1 MSEAFAILNGAL
13 DEAINDTKTK
23 KLPRN
28 VRSIEIEPVGVY
40 TSTQVKN
47 IREKIGL
54 TQKLFAKYIG
64 VSTKTVEAWEAGRNK
79 PSGPSNRLLWLLD
92 MEKLQFKINF
102 LSINIKTPLLF

>member
-1 MSEAFAILNGAL
+1 MSEAFAILSGAL

-28 VRSIEIEPVGVY
+28 VRSIEIEPAGVY
-40 TSTQVKN
+40 TSAQVKN

-79 PSGPSNRLLWLLD
+79 TSGPSNRLLWLLD
-92 MEKLQFKINF
+92 MGKIT
-102 LSINIKTPLLF
+102 I

>member
-1 MSEAFAILNGAL
+1 MSEAFAILSGAL

-28 VRSIEIEPVGVY
+28 VRSIEIEPAGVY
-40 TSTQVKN
+40 TSAQVKN

-79 PSGPSNRLLWLLD
+79 PSGPSSRLLWLLD
-92 MEKLQFKINF
+92 MGKIT
-102 LSINIKTPLLF
+102 I

>member
-1 MSEAFAILNGAL
+1 MSEAFAILSGAL

-28 VRSIEIEPVGVY
+28 VRSIEIEPAGVY

-64 VSTKTVEAWEAGRNK
+64 VSTKTVEAWESGRNK

-92 MEKLQFKINF
+92 MGKIT
-102 LSINIKTPLLF
+102 I

>member
-1 MSEAFAILNGAL
+1 MSEAFAILSGAL

-28 VRSIEIEPVGVY
+28 VRSIEIEPAGVY
-40 TSTQVKN
+40 TSVKVKN

-54 TQKLFAKYIG
+54 TQKLFAKNIG

-79 PSGPSNRLLWLLD
+79 PSGPSNRILWMLD
-92 MEKLQFKINF
+92 IGKIT
-102 LSINIKTPLLF
+102 I

>member
-1 MSEAFAILNGAL
+1 MSEAFAILSGAL

-47 IREKIGL
+47 IREKIGFRRFMEWPPER
-54 TQKLFAKYIG
+54 T
-64 VSTKTVEAWEAGRNK
+64 VSWII
-79 PSGPSNRLLWLLD
+79 D
-92 MEKLQFKINF
+92 
-102 LSINIKTPLLF
+102 

>member
-1 MSEAFAILNGAL
+1 MSEAFSILSGAL

-28 VRSIEIEPVGVY
+28 VRSIEIEPAGVY
-40 TSTQVKN
+40 TSAQVKN

-79 PSGPSNRLLWLLD
+79 PSDPSNRLLWLLD
-92 MEKLQFKINF
+92 MGKIT
-102 LSINIKTPLLF
+102 I

>member
-1 MSEAFAILNGAL
+1 MSEAFAILSGAL

-28 VRSIEIEPVGVY
+28 VRSIEIEPAGVY
-40 TSTQVKN
+40 TSVQVKN

-79 PSGPSNRLLWLLD
+79 PSRPSNRLLWLLD
-92 MEKLQFKINF
+92 MGKIT
-102 LSINIKTPLLF
+102 I

>member
-1 MSEAFAILNGAL
+1 MSEAFEILSGAL

-28 VRSIEIEPVGVY
+28 VRSIEIEPAGVY
-40 TSTQVKN
+40 TSAQVKN

-54 TQKLFAKYIG
+54 TQNLFAKYIG

-92 MEKLQFKINF
+92 MGKIT
-102 LSINIKTPLLF
+102 I

>member
-1 MSEAFAILNGAL
+1 MSEAFSILSGAL

-28 VRSIEIEPVGVY
+28 VRSIEIEPAGVY
-40 TSTQVKN
+40 TSAQVKN

-64 VSTKTVEAWEAGRNK
+64 VSTKTVEAWESGRNK

-92 MEKLQFKINF
+92 MGKIT
-102 LSINIKTPLLF
+102 I

>member
-1 MSEAFAILNGAL
+1 MSEAFAILSGAL

-40 TSTQVKN
+40 TSAQVKN
-47 IREKIGL
+47 IRVKIGL

-64 VSTKTVEAWEAGRNK
+64 VSTKTVEAWEVGRNK

-92 MEKLQFKINF
+92 MGKIT
-102 LSINIKTPLLF
+102 I

>member
-1 MSEAFAILNGAL
+1 MSEAFAILSGAL

-28 VRSIEIEPVGVY
+28 VRSIEIEPAGVY
-40 TSTQVKN
+40 TSAQVKN

-79 PSGPSNRLLWLLD
+79 PFRT
-92 MEKLQFKINF
+92 F
-102 LSINIKTPLLF
+102 

>member
-1 MSEAFAILNGAL
+1 MSEAFAILSGAL

-92 MEKLQFKINF
+92 MEKIT
-102 LSINIKTPLLF
+102 I

>member
-1 MSEAFAILNGAL
+1 MSEAFAILSGAL

-28 VRSIEIEPVGVY
+28 VRSIEIEPAGVY
-40 TSTQVKN
+40 
-47 IREKIGL
+47 
-54 TQKLFAKYIG
+54 KLFAKYIG

-92 MEKLQFKINF
+92 MGKIT
-102 LSINIKTPLLF
+102 I

>member
-1 MSEAFAILNGAL
+1 MSEAFAILSGAL

-28 VRSIEIEPVGVY
+28 VRSIEIEPAGVY
-40 TSTQVKN
+40 TSAQVKN

-64 VSTKTVEAWEAGRNK
+64 VSTKTVEAWEARA
-79 PSGPSNRLLWLLD
+79 
-92 MEKLQFKINF
+92 Q
-102 LSINIKTPLLF
+102 

>member
-1 MSEAFAILNGAL
+1 MSEAFVILSGAL

-28 VRSIEIEPVGVY
+28 VRSIEIEPAGVY
-40 TSTQVKN
+40 TSAQVKN

-79 PSGPSNRLLWLLD
+79 PSGPSSRLLWLLD
-92 MEKLQFKINF
+92 MGKIT
-102 LSINIKTPLLF
+102 I

>member
-54 TQKLFAKYIG
+54 TQNCSPNISVF
-64 VSTKTVEAWEAGRNK
+64 
-79 PSGPSNRLLWLLD
+79 
-92 MEKLQFKINF
+92 LQKQ
-102 LSINIKTPLLF
+102 

>member
-1 MSEAFAILNGAL
+1 MSEAFAILSGAL

-28 VRSIEIEPVGVY
+28 VRSIEIEPAGVY
-40 TSTQVKN
+40 TSAQVKN

-64 VSTKTVEAWEAGRNK
+64 VPTKTVEAWEAGRNK
-79 PSGPSNRLLWLLD
+79 PSGPSN
-92 MEKLQFKINF
+92 
-102 LSINIKTPLLF
+102 